1 MTLLADILNSIP
13 TNAMCVVLFMTEWIR
28 ERR

>member
-1 MTLLADILNSIP
+1 MTLLADILNNIP
-13 TNAMCVVLFMTEWIR
+13 TDAMCIVLCMAEWIR